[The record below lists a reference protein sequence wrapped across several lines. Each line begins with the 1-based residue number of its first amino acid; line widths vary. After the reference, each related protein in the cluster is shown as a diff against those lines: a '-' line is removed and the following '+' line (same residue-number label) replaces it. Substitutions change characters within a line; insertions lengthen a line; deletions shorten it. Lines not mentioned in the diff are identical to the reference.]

1 MYIILARRK
10 KFYAKL
16 ICKLLNSTV
25 MHAFIIYK
33 DDFWNI
39 WMALEIDEQG
49 TRICTF
55 DSIKNNY
62 DYLEYYKCPS
72 CCFHLLPTIKKHL
85 NKKYDYLK
93 LIINIGR
100 LIIDKLFKKKIS
112 NKFDRTSK
120 FICTEFVAFFLK
132 KIGIIGAQELIP
144 SLTSPKSL
152 QKFLQN
158 NNQFFKTTNPTSF

>member
-16 ICKLLNSTV
+16 ICKLLNAPV

-33 DDFWNI
+33 DVFWNV

-49 TRICTF
+49 TRICLF

-62 DYLEYYKCPS
+62 DYFEYYRCPT
-72 CCFHLLPTIKKHL
+72 CCFYLLPVMKTHL

-100 LIIDKLFKKKIS
+100 LIVDKLFKKKIL
-112 NKFDRTSK
+112 KTFDRTSK
-120 FICTEFVAFFLK
+120 FICTEFVTFFLK
-132 KIGIIGAQELIP
+132 KTGIVDTQNLIP
-144 SLTSPKSL
+144 SLTSPKTLQTFL
-152 QKFLQN
+152 QKN
-158 NNQFFKTTNPTSF
+158 EQFIKTKNPTIV